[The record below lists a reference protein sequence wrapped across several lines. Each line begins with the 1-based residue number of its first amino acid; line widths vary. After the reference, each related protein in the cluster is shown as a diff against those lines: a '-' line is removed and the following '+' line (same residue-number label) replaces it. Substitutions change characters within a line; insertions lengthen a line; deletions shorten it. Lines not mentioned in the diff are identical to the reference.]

1 MSGIVNTVFKV
12 PMDTLQFIRNNTLL
26 SVVFFAAAFVGIGLL
41 NNDAPSP
48 PNNIQPVGFDTTSI
62 NYFTNEQIQQMWEEW
77 RLNAL
82 VANNPA
88 WATDHQFYYVALQQ
102 AVGSNQLQTS
112 DPVFGNG
119 AGGFN
124 KAITSL
130 ASGLYTVIVS
140 QNRVNQT
147 YYASLFQIVSVVNS
161 NLNPSV
167 PSNQIT
173 YPNTFK
179 LSFYDVIDNTAN
191 YY

>member
-1 MSGIVNTVFKV
+1 MSDIVSSVIKAPMNT
-12 PMDTLQFIRNNTLL
+12 LSFIRSSTFF
-26 SVVFFAAAFVGIGLL
+26 SVVFFAAVLVGLGLL
-41 NNDAPSP
+41 NNDNPG
-48 PNNIQPVGFDTTSI
+48 NNLQPVGFDTTSI
-62 NYFTNEQIQQMWEEW
+62 QYFTNEQIQQMWEEW

-82 VANNPA
+82 VGSNPV

-102 AVGSNQLQTS
+102 AVGGNQLQTS

-124 KAITSL
+124 KTITSL
-130 ASGLYTVIVS
+130 ASGLYVVIVT
-140 QNRVNQT
+140 QNRVNQIK
-147 YYASLFQIVSVVNS
+147 YASLFQVLSVVNS

-167 PSNQIT
+167 PGNQIT

-179 LSFYDVIDNTAN
+179 LSLYDVIDNTNN